1 MKRRKCELDPAGLCG
16 TSIDTGDVVFGDNE
30 PNLVYIDKV
39 FSFNSDTSCPVVFN
53 LDTRCDTEDFEVKFT
68 TADRGCGC
76 GCNPAELDC
85 NAVFE
90 IERAFAVLHFIETS
104 PPGNISPS
112 QVTIDGEEVDSV
124 EFQNGRYLVGIS
136 ELASRLQHR
145 RCLDA
150 NLPSKNFLLIRDVC
164 TWEIRATYV
173 LEGTV
178 TTGGRTCCFRAEIS
192 NEDDGPPTVLPTNCC
207 SSFAIP
213 NFSIPCTQNGIAADV
228 AFHFSGQVKL
238 VNPELKVKCNNR
250 PCPSGFTLEAPGISA
265 EFIPGRNEPT
275 LVFKSKVVL
284 EPKVHVECV
293 RRTLFS
299 INAQE
304 GLLPCESVAGELAS
318 ERRNTT
324 DPCNNLAGVGFHHA
338 NTCTL
343 SSNFGCRRS
352 ERVEDVCTSDRNPCR
367 IRDDVCG
374 RNRDDFLEDFCE
386 ELCEELRDEIF
397 DEVRGRSCIDFEERH
412 CDDCMGCRGN
422 CFDNQVAGCRDDRFR
437 GCNRDRSVAAARNAC
452 QFFGSNGCSW

>member
-1 MKRRKCELDPAGLCG
+1 MIKRGKDRMKRRKCELDPAGLCG
-16 TSIDTGDVVFGDNE
+16 TNIDTSDVDFGDRE

-39 FSFNSDTSCPVVFN
+39 FSFNSDTSCPVFFC
-53 LDTRCDTEDFEVKFT
+53 LDTRCDSEDFEVKFT

-90 IERAFAVLHFIETS
+90 IEKAFAVLDFIETS
-104 PPGNISPS
+104 PPGSISPS

-124 EFQNGRYLVGIS
+124 IFQNGRYLVGIS

-145 RCLDA
+145 NCLEA
-150 NLPSKNFLLIRDVC
+150 GLPSKNFLSIRDVC

-178 TTGGRTCCFRAEIS
+178 TTGGRTCCFRAEIR
-192 NEDDGPPTVLPTNCC
+192 NADDGPPTVLPATCC
-207 SSFAIP
+207 SNFAIP
-213 NFSIPCTQNGIAADV
+213 NFSVPCTQNGIAADV

-238 VNPELKVKCNNR
+238 VNPELKVKCNSR
-250 PCPSGFTLEAPGISA
+250 SCPPPFTLEAPGLSA
-265 EFIPGRNEPT
+265 EFFPGRNEPT

-284 EPKVHVECV
+284 EPEVHVESV

-324 DPCNNLAGVGFHHA
+324 DPCNNLAGAGFHHA
-338 NTCTL
+338 NTCAL
-343 SSNFGCRRS
+343 NSNFGCRKGDR
-352 ERVEDVCTSDRNPCR
+352 EEDVCESDRNPRR
-367 IRDDVCG
+367 IRDDVCE
-374 RNRDDFLEDFCE
+374 RNRGNFCEEFCE
-386 ELCEELRDEIF
+386 ELCEELCEEICDSVGGRF
-397 DEVRGRSCIDFEERH
+397 D
-412 CDDCMGCRGN
+412 
-422 CFDNQVAGCRDDRFR
+422 GCRDDRFR
-437 GCNRDRSVAAARNAC
+437 GCNHNRSVAGARNAC
-452 QFFGSNGCSW
+452 QFFGNNGCSW

>member
-352 ERVEDVCTSDRNPCR
+352 ERVEDACAKLARSARRLARSDSMAARRRVISSSRASPARNSSAAMFINWFAFCTSPCR
-367 IRDDVCG
+367 CSIRPKPVSRASTRSRLMSEMTFDTSSSTST
-374 RNRDDFLEDFCE
+374 RTST
-386 ELCEELRDEIF
+386 LCRK
-397 DEVRGRSCIDFEERH
+397 H
-412 CDDCMGCRGN
+412 
-422 CFDNQVAGCRDDRFR
+422 
-437 GCNRDRSVAAARNAC
+437 
-452 QFFGSNGCSW
+452 